1 MLMSELLKLD
11 LFSNSS
17 KEDFNKEDINKEDF
31 NQDFSQ
37 EDQTTT
43 TYIPEEGT
51 SEEQLMEQLG
61 NQLEEQ
67 LVEQLENQLGDQT
80 EDKIEVSRHA
90 YERLHERC
98 GLSRKAATRMA
109 EKAFYIG
116 MKHSDTKGQ
125 INRWITSLYFNNKN
139 ANNIRLYGN
148 FAYIF
153 CKKNPSN
160 CLRNTKQSKEPMEA
174 KGSLNGT
181 SQKWNLNHRWKR
193 RQTRI

>member
-1 MLMSELLKLD
+1 MSELLKLD
-11 LFSNSS
+11 LFSNN
-17 KEDFNKEDINKEDF
+17 NKENF
-31 NQDFSQ
+31 NQENFNEENLNQ

-43 TYIPEEGT
+43 TYILEEET
-51 SEEQLMEQLG
+51 SEEQLGEQP
-61 NQLEEQ
+61 
-67 LVEQLENQLGDQT
+67 

-109 EKAFYIG
+109 EKAFYTG
-116 MKHSDTKGQ
+116 MKHSDTRGQ

-153 CKKNPSN
+153 CNKILVTVLEIPNNLKN
-160 CLRNTKQSKEPMEA
+160 
-174 KGSLNGT
+174 
-181 SQKWNLNHRWKR
+181 RWKPKDL
-193 RQTRI
+193 

>member
-1 MLMSELLKLD
+1 MSELLKLD

-17 KEDFNKEDINKEDF
+17 KEDFNKEDF

-153 CKKNPSN
+153 CNKILVTVLEIPNNLKN
-160 CLRNTKQSKEPMEA
+160 
-174 KGSLNGT
+174 
-181 SQKWNLNHRWKR
+181 RWKPKDL
-193 RQTRI
+193 

>member
-1 MLMSELLKLD
+1 MSELLKLD

-51 SEEQLMEQLG
+51 SKEQLENQLE

-67 LVEQLENQLGDQT
+67 LVEQLGDQQ

-153 CKKNPSN
+153 CNKILVTVLEIPNNLKN
-160 CLRNTKQSKEPMEA
+160 
-174 KGSLNGT
+174 
-181 SQKWNLNHRWKR
+181 RWKPKDL
-193 RQTRI
+193 

>member
-1 MLMSELLKLD
+1 MSELLKLD
-11 LFSNSS
+11 LFSN
-17 KEDFNKEDINKEDF
+17 DNKEDF
-31 NQDFSQ
+31 NQDNLSQDFNQ
-37 EDQTTT
+37 EDQINT

-51 SEEQLMEQLG
+51 SEEQLGEQL
-61 NQLEEQ
+61 
-67 LVEQLENQLGDQT
+67 

-109 EKAFYIG
+109 EKAFYTG
-116 MKHSDTKGQ
+116 MKHSDTRGQ

-153 CKKNPSN
+153 CNKILVTVLEIPNNLKN
-160 CLRNTKQSKEPMEA
+160 
-174 KGSLNGT
+174 
-181 SQKWNLNHRWKR
+181 RWKPKDL
-193 RQTRI
+193 

>member
-1 MLMSELLKLD
+1 MSELLKLD

-17 KEDFNKEDINKEDF
+17 KEDINKEDF

-67 LVEQLENQLGDQT
+67 LVEQLVDQP

-153 CKKNPSN
+153 CNKILVTVLEIPNNLKN
-160 CLRNTKQSKEPMEA
+160 
-174 KGSLNGT
+174 
-181 SQKWNLNHRWKR
+181 RWKPKDF
-193 RQTRI
+193 

>member
-1 MLMSELLKLD
+1 MSELLKLD

-17 KEDFNKEDINKEDF
+17 KEDINKEDINKEDF

-43 TYIPEEGT
+43 TYIPEEET
-51 SEEQLMEQLG
+51 S
-61 NQLEEQ
+61 EEQ
-67 LVEQLENQLGDQT
+67 LVEQP

-109 EKAFYIG
+109 EKAFYTG
-116 MKHSDTKGQ
+116 MKHSDTRGQ

-153 CKKNPSN
+153 CNKILVTVLEIPNNLKN
-160 CLRNTKQSKEPMEA
+160 
-174 KGSLNGT
+174 
-181 SQKWNLNHRWKR
+181 RWKPKD
-193 RQTRI
+193 I

>member
-11 LFSNSS
+11 LFSNNN
-17 KEDFNKEDINKEDF
+17 KEDFSQEDF
-31 NQDFSQ
+31 NQDFNQ
-37 EDQTTT
+37 ENQTTT
-43 TYIPEEGT
+43 IYI
-51 SEEQLMEQLG
+51 SEEKSLEE
-61 NQLEEQ
+61 QLEEQ
-67 LVEQLENQLGDQT
+67 P

-109 EKAFYIG
+109 EKAFYTG
-116 MKHSDTKGQ
+116 MKHSDTRGQ

-153 CKKNPSN
+153 CNKILVTVLEIPNNLKN
-160 CLRNTKQSKEPMEA
+160 
-174 KGSLNGT
+174 
-181 SQKWNLNHRWKR
+181 RWKPKDL
-193 RQTRI
+193 

>member
-11 LFSNSS
+11 LFSNYS
-17 KEDFNKEDINKEDF
+17 KEDFNQDINQDNLSK
-31 NQDFSQ
+31 DFSQ

-43 TYIPEEGT
+43 TYISEEGT

-153 CKKNPSN
+153 CNKILVTVLEIPNNLKN
-160 CLRNTKQSKEPMEA
+160 
-174 KGSLNGT
+174 
-181 SQKWNLNHRWKR
+181 RWKPKDL
-193 RQTRI
+193 

>member
-1 MLMSELLKLD
+1 MSELLKLD

-17 KEDFNKEDINKEDF
+17 KEDFNKDNLSKDF
-31 NQDFSQ
+31 NQYFSQ

-51 SEEQLMEQLG
+51 LGEQLMEQLG
-61 NQLEEQ
+61 NQLGNQLEEQ
-67 LVEQLENQLGDQT
+67 LVDQP

-153 CKKNPSN
+153 CNKILVTVLEIPNNLKN
-160 CLRNTKQSKEPMEA
+160 
-174 KGSLNGT
+174 
-181 SQKWNLNHRWKR
+181 RWKPKDL
-193 RQTRI
+193 

>member
-1 MLMSELLKLD
+1 MSELLKLD
-11 LFSNSS
+11 LFSN
-17 KEDFNKEDINKEDF
+17 NNKEDF
-31 NQDFSQ
+31 NQDNFNKENINQ
-37 EDQTTT
+37 EYQTNT
-43 TYIPEEGT
+43 TYIPEEET
-51 SEEQLMEQLG
+51 SEEQLWEQA
-61 NQLEEQ
+61 
-67 LVEQLENQLGDQT
+67 

-153 CKKNPSN
+153 CNKILVTVLEIPNNLKN
-160 CLRNTKQSKEPMEA
+160 
-174 KGSLNGT
+174 
-181 SQKWNLNHRWKR
+181 RWKPKDL
-193 RQTRI
+193 

>member
-1 MLMSELLKLD
+1 MSELLKLD

-67 LVEQLENQLGDQT
+67 LVEQLKNQLVDQT

-98 GLSRKAATRMA
+98 GLSSKAATRMA

-153 CKKNPSN
+153 CNKILVTVLEIPNNLKN
-160 CLRNTKQSKEPMEA
+160 
-174 KGSLNGT
+174 
-181 SQKWNLNHRWKR
+181 RWKPKDL
-193 RQTRI
+193 

>member
-1 MLMSELLKLD
+1 MSELLKLD

-67 LVEQLENQLGDQT
+67 LENQLWDQT

-153 CKKNPSN
+153 CNKILVTVLEIPNNLKN
-160 CLRNTKQSKEPMEA
+160 
-174 KGSLNGT
+174 
-181 SQKWNLNHRWKR
+181 RWKSKDL
-193 RQTRI
+193 

>member
-1 MLMSELLKLD
+1 MSELLKLD

-17 KEDFNKEDINKEDF
+17 KEDFSQDNLSEDFNQDDF

-37 EDQTTT
+37 KDQTTT
-43 TYIPEEGT
+43 TYISEEGT
-51 SEEQLMEQLG
+51 LGEQLG
-61 NQLEEQ
+61 NQLEEKLGEQ
-67 LVEQLENQLGDQT
+67 LVEQLGDQP

-153 CKKNPSN
+153 CNKILVTVLEIPNNLKN
-160 CLRNTKQSKEPMEA
+160 
-174 KGSLNGT
+174 
-181 SQKWNLNHRWKR
+181 RWKSKDL
-193 RQTRI
+193 

>member
-1 MLMSELLKLD
+1 MSELLKLD
-11 LFSNSS
+11 LFSNYS
-17 KEDFNKEDINKEDF
+17 KEDF
-31 NQDFSQ
+31 NQDINQDNLSKDNLSKDFSKD
-37 EDQTTT
+37 DQTIT

-51 SEEQLMEQLG
+51 LGKQLMEQLE

-67 LVEQLENQLGDQT
+67 LVEQLGNQL

-98 GLSRKAATRMA
+98 GLSRKAATRIA

-153 CKKNPSN
+153 CNKILVTVLEIPNNLKN
-160 CLRNTKQSKEPMEA
+160 
-174 KGSLNGT
+174 
-181 SQKWNLNHRWKR
+181 RWKSKDL
-193 RQTRI
+193 

>member
-11 LFSNSS
+11 LFSNNNQEDFNQ
-17 KEDFNKEDINKEDF
+17 EDFNKENF
-31 NQDFSQ
+31 NQ
-37 EDQTTT
+37 ENQTNTK
-43 TYIPEEGT
+43 YIPEDGT
-51 SEEQLMEQLG
+51 SEEQL
-61 NQLEEQ
+61 
-67 LVEQLENQLGDQT
+67 VEQP

-109 EKAFYIG
+109 EKAFYTG
-116 MKHSDTKGQ
+116 MKHSDTRGQ

-153 CKKNPSN
+153 CNKILVTVLEIPNNLKN
-160 CLRNTKQSKEPMEA
+160 
-174 KGSLNGT
+174 
-181 SQKWNLNHRWKR
+181 RWKPKDL
-193 RQTRI
+193 

>member
-1 MLMSELLKLD
+1 MSELLKLD
-11 LFSNSS
+11 LFSNNN
-17 KEDFNKEDINKEDF
+17 KENFNQENFNK
-31 NQDFSQ
+31 

-43 TYIPEEGT
+43 TYIPEEGR
-51 SEEQLMEQLG
+51 
-61 NQLEEQ
+61 LEEQ
-67 LVEQLENQLGDQT
+67 P

-109 EKAFYIG
+109 EKAFYTG
-116 MKHSDTKGQ
+116 MKHSDTRGQ

-153 CKKNPSN
+153 CNKILVTVLEIPNNLKN
-160 CLRNTKQSKEPMEA
+160 
-174 KGSLNGT
+174 
-181 SQKWNLNHRWKR
+181 RWKPKDL
-193 RQTRI
+193 

>member
-1 MLMSELLKLD
+1 MSELLKLD

-17 KEDFNKEDINKEDF
+17 KEDFNKEDF
-31 NQDFSQ
+31 NQDNFNKENYNQ
-37 EDQTTT
+37 ENQTNTK
-43 TYIPEEGT
+43 YIPEDGT
-51 SEEQLMEQLG
+51 SEEQL
-61 NQLEEQ
+61 
-67 LVEQLENQLGDQT
+67 VEQP

-109 EKAFYIG
+109 EKAFYTG
-116 MKHSDTKGQ
+116 MKHSDTRGQ

-153 CKKNPSN
+153 CNKILVTVLEIPNNLKN
-160 CLRNTKQSKEPMEA
+160 
-174 KGSLNGT
+174 
-181 SQKWNLNHRWKR
+181 RWKPKDL
-193 RQTRI
+193 

>member
-1 MLMSELLKLD
+1 MSELLKLD

-17 KEDFNKEDINKEDF
+17 KEDF
-31 NQDFSQ
+31 SQ
-37 EDQTTT
+37 EDQITA

-61 NQLEEQ
+61 NQLEEKLGEQ
-67 LVEQLENQLGDQT
+67 LVEQLGDQP

-153 CKKNPSN
+153 CNKILVTVLEIPNNLKN
-160 CLRNTKQSKEPMEA
+160 
-174 KGSLNGT
+174 
-181 SQKWNLNHRWKR
+181 RWKPKDL
-193 RQTRI
+193 

>member
-1 MLMSELLKLD
+1 MSELLKLD

-31 NQDFSQ
+31 NQDLSQ

-43 TYIPEEGT
+43 TYIPEERT

-153 CKKNPSN
+153 CNKILVTVLEIPNNLKN
-160 CLRNTKQSKEPMEA
+160 
-174 KGSLNGT
+174 
-181 SQKWNLNHRWKR
+181 RWKPKDL
-193 RQTRI
+193 

>member
-17 KEDFNKEDINKEDF
+17 KEDFNQDNLSKDF
-31 NQDFSQ
+31 NQGFSQ

-153 CKKNPSN
+153 CNKILVTVLEIPNNLKN
-160 CLRNTKQSKEPMEA
+160 
-174 KGSLNGT
+174 
-181 SQKWNLNHRWKR
+181 RWKPKDL
-193 RQTRI
+193 

>member
-1 MLMSELLKLD
+1 MSELLKLD

-17 KEDFNKEDINKEDF
+17 KEDFNQDNLSKDF
-31 NQDFSQ
+31 NQGFSQ

-51 SEEQLMEQLG
+51 LGEQLG

-67 LVEQLENQLGDQT
+67 LEEQLEKQLVEQLGDQP

-153 CKKNPSN
+153 CNKILVTVLEIPNNLKN
-160 CLRNTKQSKEPMEA
+160 
-174 KGSLNGT
+174 
-181 SQKWNLNHRWKR
+181 RWKPKDL
-193 RQTRI
+193 

>member
-17 KEDFNKEDINKEDF
+17 KEDFNKKDINKEDF

-37 EDQTTT
+37 ENQTNTK
-43 TYIPEEGT
+43 YIPEDGT
-51 SEEQLMEQLG
+51 SEEQLVEQLG

-109 EKAFYIG
+109 EKAFYTG
-116 MKHSDTKGQ
+116 MKHSDTRGQ

-153 CKKNPSN
+153 CNKILVTVLEIPNNLKN
-160 CLRNTKQSKEPMEA
+160 
-174 KGSLNGT
+174 
-181 SQKWNLNHRWKR
+181 RWKPKDL
-193 RQTRI
+193 

>member
-1 MLMSELLKLD
+1 MSELLKLD
-11 LFSNSS
+11 LFSNYS
-17 KEDFNKEDINKEDF
+17 KENF
-31 NQDFSQ
+31 NQDNLSKDNLSKDFSQ

-43 TYIPEEGT
+43 TYISEEGT
-51 SEEQLMEQLG
+51 LGEQLG
-61 NQLEEQ
+61 NQLEEKLGEQ
-67 LVEQLENQLGDQT
+67 LVEQLGDQP

-153 CKKNPSN
+153 CNKILVTVLEIPNNLKN
-160 CLRNTKQSKEPMEA
+160 
-174 KGSLNGT
+174 
-181 SQKWNLNHRWKR
+181 RWKPKDL
-193 RQTRI
+193 

>member
-17 KEDFNKEDINKEDF
+17 KEDFNKEDF

-67 LVEQLENQLGDQT
+67 LVEQLKNQLGDQT

-153 CKKNPSN
+153 CNKILVTVLEIPNNLKN
-160 CLRNTKQSKEPMEA
+160 
-174 KGSLNGT
+174 
-181 SQKWNLNHRWKR
+181 RWKPKDL
-193 RQTRI
+193 

>member
-1 MLMSELLKLD
+1 MSELLKLD
-11 LFSNSS
+11 LFSN
-17 KEDFNKEDINKEDF
+17 DNKEDF
-31 NQDFSQ
+31 NQDNLSQDFNQ
-37 EDQTTT
+37 EDQINI

-51 SEEQLMEQLG
+51 SEEQLGEQL
-61 NQLEEQ
+61 
-67 LVEQLENQLGDQT
+67 

-109 EKAFYIG
+109 EKAFYTG
-116 MKHSDTKGQ
+116 MKHSDTRGQ

-153 CKKNPSN
+153 CNKILVTVLEIPNNLKN
-160 CLRNTKQSKEPMEA
+160 
-174 KGSLNGT
+174 
-181 SQKWNLNHRWKR
+181 RWKPKDL
-193 RQTRI
+193 

>member
-1 MLMSELLKLD
+1 MSELLKLD

-90 YERLHERC
+90 YERC

-153 CKKNPSN
+153 CNKILVTVLEIPNNLKN
-160 CLRNTKQSKEPMEA
+160 
-174 KGSLNGT
+174 
-181 SQKWNLNHRWKR
+181 RWKPKDL
-193 RQTRI
+193 

>member
-1 MLMSELLKLD
+1 MSELLKLD

-67 LVEQLENQLGDQT
+67 LVEQLKNQLVDQT
-80 EDKIEVSRHA
+80 EDKIEVSRYA

-153 CKKNPSN
+153 CNKILVTVLEIPNNLKN
-160 CLRNTKQSKEPMEA
+160 
-174 KGSLNGT
+174 
-181 SQKWNLNHRWKR
+181 RWKPKDL
-193 RQTRI
+193 

>member
-1 MLMSELLKLD
+1 MSELLKLD

-31 NQDFSQ
+31 NQDINK

-43 TYIPEEGT
+43 TYISEEGT
-51 SEEQLMEQLG
+51 
-61 NQLEEQ
+61 
-67 LVEQLENQLGDQT
+67 LVEQLENQLWDQT

-153 CKKNPSN
+153 CNKILVTVLEIPNNLKN
-160 CLRNTKQSKEPMEA
+160 
-174 KGSLNGT
+174 
-181 SQKWNLNHRWKR
+181 RWKPKDL
-193 RQTRI
+193 

>member
-1 MLMSELLKLD
+1 MSELLKLD

-17 KEDFNKEDINKEDF
+17 KEDFNKEDF

-67 LVEQLENQLGDQT
+67 LVEQLKNQLGDRT

-148 FAYIF
+148 FAHIF
-153 CKKNPSN
+153 CNKILVTVLEIPNNLKN
-160 CLRNTKQSKEPMEA
+160 
-174 KGSLNGT
+174 
-181 SQKWNLNHRWKR
+181 RWKLKDL
-193 RQTRI
+193 

>member
-1 MLMSELLKLD
+1 MSELLKLD

-17 KEDFNKEDINKEDF
+17 KEDF
-31 NQDFSQ
+31 SQ
-37 EDQTTT
+37 EDKTTT
-43 TYIPEEGT
+43 TYI

-61 NQLEEQ
+61 NQLEEKLGEQ
-67 LVEQLENQLGDQT
+67 LVEQLGDQP

-153 CKKNPSN
+153 CNKILVTVLEIPNNLKN
-160 CLRNTKQSKEPMEA
+160 
-174 KGSLNGT
+174 
-181 SQKWNLNHRWKR
+181 RWKPKDL
-193 RQTRI
+193 

>member
-1 MLMSELLKLD
+1 MSELLKLD
-11 LFSNSS
+11 LFSNYS
-17 KEDFNKEDINKEDF
+17 KEDF
-31 NQDFSQ
+31 NQDINQDNLSKDFNQ

-43 TYIPEEGT
+43 TYISEEGT
-51 SEEQLMEQLG
+51 LGEQLG
-61 NQLEEQ
+61 NQLEEKLVEQ
-67 LVEQLENQLGDQT
+67 LVEQLGDQP

-153 CKKNPSN
+153 CNKILVTVLEIPNNLKN
-160 CLRNTKQSKEPMEA
+160 
-174 KGSLNGT
+174 
-181 SQKWNLNHRWKR
+181 RWKSKDL
-193 RQTRI
+193 

>member
-17 KEDFNKEDINKEDF
+17 KEDFNKEDF

-153 CKKNPSN
+153 CNKILVTVLEIPNNLKN
-160 CLRNTKQSKEPMEA
+160 
-174 KGSLNGT
+174 
-181 SQKWNLNHRWKR
+181 RWKPKDL
-193 RQTRI
+193 